1 MNLTIIIIIAIIA
14 FVLLVLGGLAVVNF
28 SGEEMVDKF
37 NQTSKIETNMSAVD
51 FANLIIQ
58 KYFNNK
64 ILINF
69 NKNMLSDSYSSN
81 NVLTLCSQY
90 AYQNNLASL
99 SICAHELGHAFQF
112 KNQNLKMKKY
122 GKKHKLSLFLSKL
135 ITPLILSAIILLLF
149 DKLLLAIISA
159 VVSIVFFVVALSVKM
174 STIKIEKEAS
184 EIAIKLLQ
192 DVAHLSDYELNTAKK
207 FLDSAK
213 LTYVAD
219 LLKSMLK
226 WTALTRK

>member
-1 MNLTIIIIIAIIA
+1 MNLTIIILIAIIA
-14 FVLLVLGGLAVVNF
+14 FILLILGGLAIVNY
-28 SGEEMVDKF
+28 SGEEMVEKF
-37 NQTSKIETNMSAVD
+37 NQASKIETNMSAVD
-51 FANLIIQ
+51 FANIIIQ

-64 ILINF
+64 ISINF
-69 NKNMLSDSYSSN
+69 NNNMLSDCYSSN
-81 NVLTLCSQY
+81 NVLTLCNKY
-90 AYQNNLASL
+90 AYENNLAGL

-112 KNQNLKMKKY
+112 KNQDTKMKKY

-135 ITPLILSAIILLLF
+135 ITPLILTAIVLLLF
-149 DKLLLAIISA
+149 DKLVFAIIFA
-159 VVSIVFFVVALSVKM
+159 GLAIVFFVVALSVKM

-192 DVAHLSDYELNTAKK
+192 DVAQLPVSKLNTAKK
-207 FLDSAK
+207 ILDSAK